1 MVRQSFSMCER
12 IHVLPAFSEEAS
24 SGRVKARRSRK
35 SLVGERVL
43 SIIAARS
50 AEINE
55 LAHINTCIYPFN
67 LCRTIFKT
75 QLKL

>member
-1 MVRQSFSMCER
+1 M
-12 IHVLPAFSEEAS
+12 LPAFSEEAS
-24 SGRVKARRSRK
+24 SGRVKTRRSRK

-50 AEINE
+50 AEVNK
-55 LAHINTCIYPFN
+55 LAHINICIYLFN
-67 LCRTIFKT
+67 LCHTIIIFKT

>member
-24 SGRVKARRSRK
+24 SGRVKARRK

-67 LCRTIFKT
+67 LCHTIFKT

>member
-24 SGRVKARRSRK
+24 SGHVKARRK

-67 LCRTIFKT
+67 LCHTIFKT